1 MILYHKTARRKRG
14 VVPRGTIYFWPGSPV
29 LRLCRFVLHPPFA
42 VSCCSGSAVF
52 RCTGSFAVSHCAR
65 PLLFPAAP
73 ALVVLRCA
81 GSFAVSHCARPFAV
95 SYCAGSF
102 AVSAAPALLFYAVTA
117 LLPFPA
123 APALPFP
130 AATALLPFSY
140 SASRSPARRR
150 FIRFFRL
157 SRIPA
162 FACGAAASSL
172 PAACASA
179 FYPAARGLSHV
190 CAAAPA
196 LSSCGP
202 IAAAMPQAFLIFIC
216 RPAPLPRPRHFLLRP
231 GAAAFFLRPALLL
244 RGGPA
249 PPPDS

>member
-1 MILYHKTARRKRG
+1 MEQFIFGWARR
-14 VVPRGTIYFWPGSPV
+14 
-29 LRLCRFVLHPPFA
+29 
-42 VSCCSGSAVF
+42 CSGSAVL
-52 RCTGSFAVSHCAR
+52 RRAGSFAVSYCAR

-81 GSFAVSHCARPFAV
+81 GSFAVSHCAGP
-95 SYCAGSF
+95 F
-102 AVSAAPALLFYAVTA
+102 AVSAAP
-117 LLPFPA
+117 
-123 APALPFP
+123 
-130 AATALLPFSY
+130 ALLPFSY

-162 FACGAAASSL
+162 FACGAAASPL

-202 IAAAMPQAFLIFIC
+202 VAAVLPQAFLIFIC
-216 RPAPLPRPRHFLLRP
+216 RPAPLPIPRHFLLRP
-231 GAAAFFLRPALLL
+231 GAAAFFLRPALL